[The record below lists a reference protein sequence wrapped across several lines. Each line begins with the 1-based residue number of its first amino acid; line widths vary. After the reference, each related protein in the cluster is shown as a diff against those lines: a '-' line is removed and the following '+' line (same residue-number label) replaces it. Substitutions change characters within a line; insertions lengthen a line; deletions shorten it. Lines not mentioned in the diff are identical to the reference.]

1 MYADINTLY
10 MFTYKCRH
18 ISLDRLRGSLLSTRT
33 IYEVFHELSH
43 ELYHHNITLSSHF
56 QKLYDMYD
64 WIHSAAHFYQAAQYT
79 NSFTN
84 TLTNSIITMQ
94 TYKCWHINA
103 DIYCW
108 LHSAAHSYQATQH
121 DELHH
126 KLEDLSMSNFTIWL
140 SRTVWHMWLNVWC
153 CSLLSSCTI
162 YELCWRTLY
171 LNISNCR
178 ISFLQTRHIWQLN
191 ASRGSLLWS
200 RTIYELCWRT
210 LSSKYQQLYHDIFT
224 NSTYMA
230 ECIARHTFIKPHK
243 IRTFPWILSRTLSS

>member
-1 MYADINTLY
+1 MYSHGCRHIWYVHTYIQVLTYTQIFIYHVCMHKWRHIWLNTLRSSLLTVRTYTYELTYVHMCIHTYIIYIYMYADMSITY

-162 YELCWRTLY
+162 YELCWRTL
-171 LNISNCR
+171 
-178 ISFLQTRHIWQLN
+178 SF
-191 ASRGSLLWS
+191 
-200 RTIYELCWRT
+200 
-210 LSSKYQQLYHDIFT
+210 KYQQL
-224 NSTYMA
+224 
-230 ECIARHTFIKPHK
+230 
-243 IRTFPWILSRTLSS
+243 